1 MNRICRRL
9 ESRRQRRA
17 GMNCIRVLIVDD
29 MAQVR
34 RELGMVLALAG
45 QAAGQPVEIVGEA
58 ANGQEA
64 VQLAAALQPDVVLM
78 DLAMP
83 VLDGFAATV
92 AIKTV
97 QPSVWVVVLTIL
109 DYPSSGEKAMQA
121 GADAFIE
128 KGASVA
134 EIFRAIQISVLPD

>member
-1 MNRICRRL
+1 
-9 ESRRQRRA
+9 
-17 GMNCIRVLIVDD
+17 MNCFRILIVDD

-34 RELGMVLALAG
+34 RELGTVLALAG
-45 QAAGQPVEIVGEA
+45 NAAGQPVEIVGEA

-64 VQLAAALQPDVVLM
+64 IQLASALQPDVVLM

-83 VLDGFAATV
+83 VLDGFAATR
-92 AIKTV
+92 AIKAA
-97 QPSVWVVVLTIL
+97 QPSVRVVILTVL
-109 DYPSSGEKAMQA
+109 DYPAAGEKAMQA

-134 EIFRAIQISVLPD
+134 EIFQAIRVSTLPD

>member
-1 MNRICRRL
+1 M
-9 ESRRQRRA
+9 SP
-17 GMNCIRVLIVDD
+17 IRVLIVDD

-45 QAAGQPVEIVGEA
+45 DDAGQPVEIVGEA

-64 VQLAAALQPDVVLM
+64 IQLATTLQPDVVLM

-83 VLDGFAATV
+83 VLDGFAATQ
-92 AIKTV
+92 AIKAAH
-97 QPSVWVVVLTIL
+97 PSIRVVVLTVL
-109 DYPSSGEKAMQA
+109 DYRAAGEKATLA
-121 GADAFIE
+121 GADGFIE

-134 EIFRAIQISVLPD
+134 EIFQTIHVTEGS

>member
-1 MNRICRRL
+1 
-9 ESRRQRRA
+9 
-17 GMNCIRVLIVDD
+17 MNCIRVLIVDD

-97 QPSVWVVVLTIL
+97 QPSVRVVVLTIL